1 MRKASR
7 NLAVGILAA
16 LLLPVTAVSAE
27 AIEVR
32 VLGPDGSPVRDV
44 VVFVEGADADSNPA
58 AVEAAV
64 MDQVDKQFLPHILVV
79 RKGTPVTFPNSDPV
93 AHHVYSFSRPNAF
106 TLPLYK
112 GNPHDPITFEHDGV
126 VTLGC
131 NIHDN
136 MLGYIVVV
144 DSDAFGLTDESG
156 SVTLVSGGAGEGLR
170 VRIWSPRIRDEETA
184 LVSPLGAGSS
194 KAAPVVFRLSKRLR
208 PAHGVSGSSVEWSDY

>member
-144 DSDAFGLTDESG
+144 DTPVFAKTN
-156 SVTLVSGGAGEGLR
+156 GEGTATLATDYAGDA
-170 VRIWSPRIRDEETA
+170 RISVWSPRIRDDMDSLEA
-184 LVSPLGAGSS
+184 LVDASNLPSS
-194 KAAPVVFRLSKRLR
+194 VTIRLARTLR
-208 PAHGVSGSSVEWSDY
+208 PAHDADVDALSWSEY